1 MSDEKG
7 HAFLE
12 EVVAELAKAVLDFEL
27 AEIGMLCQAEHPKDV
42 GAGCSFRNLCTRLR
56 PGSSVPVIARGEG
69 DLVLRNDLKGFVPR
83 ILKLGRDNKLAPR
96 FGEIGRAQAPL
107 ARWEAIGN
115 GVAWKMDA
123 VDQVQAT
130 KHCQHIITIAP

>member
-1 MSDEKG
+1 MSSRASKG
-7 HAFLE
+7 RWSRVF
-12 EVVAELAKAVLDFEL
+12 
-27 AEIGMLCQAEHPKDV
+27 IPK
-42 GAGCSFRNLCTRLR
+42 SLYSSS
-56 PGSSVPVIARGEG
+56 PGLKVNNVPVMARGEG
-69 DLVLRNDLKGFVPR
+69 DLVPRNDLKGFVPR